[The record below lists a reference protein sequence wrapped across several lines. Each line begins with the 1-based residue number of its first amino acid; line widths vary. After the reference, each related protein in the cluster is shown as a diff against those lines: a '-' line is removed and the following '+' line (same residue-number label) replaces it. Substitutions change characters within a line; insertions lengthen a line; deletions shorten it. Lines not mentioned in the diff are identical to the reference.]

1 MKLSDTLLQQ
11 EGLSMAHDGATYCGT
26 RGEYTFLILMGRN
39 ELVVSVL
46 RGGEE
51 PDKESFRDFVKARP
65 ELSGC
70 KTAGTRVI
78 FSLRPGAAAKSYAG
92 KIHTLLPE
100 LLSFLHENGY
110 ENCCE
115 ISHAVGETVGCMT
128 SGVPQL
134 VAPALFTELSRKA
147 DQNERIQAETPENI
161 GRGILGALIG
171 GLIGAAAIV
180 LIGQLGYVAAISGMV
195 LGYCTIGGYRRGAG
209 KLSALGIAVSVV
221 VMLAAVYL
229 GNRMGIAGAGSL
241 PWSGVRVDAR
251 AGGRR
256 RLSEQSHHAL
266 SLLGHRRGTGGVQR
280 AQDRQ
285 GKGARLPHRRIKLDQ
300 SPAAKA
306 ISAAESSPPAAPV
319 GLSVSKK
326 FF

>member
-195 LGYCTIGGYRRGAG
+195 LGYCTLGGGAVKERPERLRKQHAG
-209 KLSALGIAVSVV
+209 GGLSALGIAVSVV

-229 GNRMGIAGAGSL
+229 GNRMDIAIAASRELDLSL
-241 PWSGVRVDAR
+241 GQAFAWMHELVDADAYR
-251 AGGRR
+251 SNLVTLYLFSAI
-256 RLSEQSHHAL
+256 
-266 SLLGHRRGTGGVQR
+266 
-280 AQDRQ
+280 
-285 GKGARLPHRRIKLDQ
+285 GAV
-300 SPAAKA
+300 PAAF
-306 ISAAESSPPAAPV
+306 SAHKIAKEKGRV
-319 GLSVSKK
+319 YRIGE
-326 FF
+326 

>member
-1 MKLSDTLLQQ
+1 MKISDTLLQQ

-128 SGVPQL
+128 SGVPRL
-134 VAPALFTELSRKA
+134 IAPMLFTELSRKA

-171 GLIGAAAIV
+171 GLIGAAVIV
-180 LIGQLGYVAAISGMV
+180 LIGQLGYVAALSGMV

-209 KLSALGIAVSVV
+209 KLSAIGIAVSVV
-221 VMLAAVYL
+221 VMLLAVYL
-229 GNRMGIAGAGSL
+229 GNRTDIAIAAVKELDLTFGQAFAWMHELVDTDVYRNNLITLYLFSAIGA
-241 PWSGVRVDAR
+241 V
-251 AGGRR
+251 
-256 RLSEQSHHAL
+256 
-266 SLLGHRRGTGGVQR
+266 
-280 AQDRQ
+280 
-285 GKGARLPHRRIKLDQ
+285 
-300 SPAAKA
+300 PAAFNAHKLA
-306 ISAAESSPPAAPV
+306 REKGRVYRIGE
-319 GLSVSKK
+319 
-326 FF
+326 

>member
-11 EGLSMAHDGATYCGT
+11 DGLSMAHDGATYCGT

-100 LLSFLHENGY
+100 LLSFLHENSY

-115 ISHAVGETVGCMT
+115 ISRAVGETVGCMT

-147 DQNERIQAETPENI
+147 DQNERLQAETPENI

-209 KLSALGIAVSVV
+209 RLSAAGIAVCVA

-229 GNRMGIAGAGSL
+229 GNRVDIAVTAAKELGITFWQGFRWMHELVDTDAYVGNLAILYLFTALGAV
-241 PWSGVRVDAR
+241 P
-251 AGGRR
+251 
-256 RLSEQSHHAL
+256 EAL
-266 SLLGHRRGTGGVQR
+266 SAHKALRGRSGIY
-280 AQDRQ
+280 
-285 GKGARLPHRRIKLDQ
+285 RIG
-300 SPAAKA
+300 
-306 ISAAESSPPAAPV
+306 E
-319 GLSVSKK
+319 
-326 FF
+326 

>member
-180 LIGQLGYVAAISGMV
+180 LIGQLGYVAAISGM
-195 LGYCTIGGYRRGAG
+195 
-209 KLSALGIAVSVV
+209 AVSYTH
-221 VMLAAVYL
+221 LT
-229 GNRMGIAGAGSL
+229 L
-241 PWSGVRVDAR
+241 P
-251 AGGRR
+251 
-256 RLSEQSHHAL
+256 
-266 SLLGHRRGTGGVQR
+266 T
-280 AQDRQ
+280 
-285 GKGARLPHRRIKLDQ
+285 KRI
-300 SPAAKA
+300 
-306 ISAAESSPPAAPV
+306 V
-319 GLSVSKK
+319 
-326 FF
+326 

>member
-51 PDKESFRDFVKARP
+51 PEKDDFRDLVKARP

-70 KTAGTRVI
+70 KTAGTRVT
-78 FSLRPGAAAKSYAG
+78 FSLRPGAAAKGFAER
-92 KIHTLLPE
+92 IHTLLPE

-147 DQNERIQAETPENI
+147 EQNERVQAEAPEDI

-180 LIGQLGYVAAISGMV
+180 LIGQLGYVAALSGMV

-209 KLSALGIAVSVV
+209 KLSAIGIAVSVV
-221 VMLAAVYL
+221 VMLLAVYL
-229 GNRMGIAGAGSL
+229 GNRAAAVKELDLTFGQAFAWMHELVDTDAYRNNLITLYLFSAIGA
-241 PWSGVRVDAR
+241 V
-251 AGGRR
+251 
-256 RLSEQSHHAL
+256 
-266 SLLGHRRGTGGVQR
+266 
-280 AQDRQ
+280 
-285 GKGARLPHRRIKLDQ
+285 
-300 SPAAKA
+300 PAAFNAHKIA
-306 ISAAESSPPAAPV
+306 REKGRVYRIGE
-319 GLSVSKK
+319 
-326 FF
+326 

>member
-1 MKLSDTLLQQ
+1 MKISDTLLQQ

-46 RGGEE
+46 RGGENPE
-51 PDKESFRDFVKARP
+51 KDDFRDFVKARP

-100 LLSFLHENGY
+100 LLLFLHENGY

-134 VAPALFTELSRKA
+134 VAPMLFTELSRKA
-147 DQNERIQAETPENI
+147 EQNERVQAEAPEDI
-161 GRGILGALIG
+161 GRGILGALIS

-180 LIGQLGYVAAISGMV
+180 LIGQLGY
-195 LGYCTIGGYRRGAG
+195 
-209 KLSALGIAVSVV
+209 
-221 VMLAAVYL
+221 
-229 GNRMGIAGAGSL
+229 
-241 PWSGVRVDAR
+241 
-251 AGGRR
+251 
-256 RLSEQSHHAL
+256 H
-266 SLLGHRRGTGGVQR
+266 
-280 AQDRQ
+280 
-285 GKGARLPHRRIKLDQ
+285 
-300 SPAAKA
+300 
-306 ISAAESSPPAAPV
+306 
-319 GLSVSKK
+319 
-326 FF
+326 

>member
-1 MKLSDTLLQQ
+1 MKNLADRLREQD
-11 EGLSMAHDGATYCGT
+11 GLAAAHDGVTFCGT
-26 RGEYTFLILMGRN
+26 RGEYSFLLLYGKK
-39 ELVVSVL
+39 ELIVSVL
-46 RGGEE
+46 RGGALPE
-51 PDKESFRDFVKARP
+51 KESLLEFVKARR

-70 KTAGTRVI
+70 KTDGTRII
-78 FSLRPGAAAKSYAG
+78 FSIRPGASGKSYAERV
-92 KIHTLLPE
+92 HTLLPE

-147 DQNERIQAETPENI
+147 DQNERIQAEMPENI

-229 GNRMGIAGAGSL
+229 GNRMDIAIAVTRELDLSL
-241 PWSGVRVDAR
+241 GQAFAWMHELVDADAYR
-251 AGGRR
+251 SNLITLYLFSAI
-256 RLSEQSHHAL
+256 
-266 SLLGHRRGTGGVQR
+266 
-280 AQDRQ
+280 
-285 GKGARLPHRRIKLDQ
+285 GAV
-300 SPAAKA
+300 PAAFNAHKIA
-306 ISAAESSPPAAPV
+306 KEKGRVYRIGE
-319 GLSVSKK
+319 
-326 FF
+326 

>member
-1 MKLSDTLLQQ
+1 M
-11 EGLSMAHDGATYCGT
+11 
-26 RGEYTFLILMGRN
+26 
-39 ELVVSVL
+39 
-46 RGGEE
+46 
-51 PDKESFRDFVKARP
+51 KARP

-115 ISHAVGETVGCMT
+115 ISRAVGATVGCIT
-128 SGVPQL
+128 GGVPRL
-134 VAPALFTELSRKA
+134 IAPMLFTELSRKA
-147 DQNERIQAETPENI
+147 EQNERVQAEAPEDI

-171 GLIGAAAIV
+171 GLIGAAVIV
-180 LIGQLGYVAAISGMV
+180 LIGQLGYVAALSGMV

-229 GNRMGIAGAGSL
+229 GNRMDIAIAASRELDFSL
-241 PWSGVRVDAR
+241 GQAFAWMHELVDADVYR
-251 AGGRR
+251 SNLITLYLFSAI
-256 RLSEQSHHAL
+256 
-266 SLLGHRRGTGGVQR
+266 
-280 AQDRQ
+280 
-285 GKGARLPHRRIKLDQ
+285 GAV
-300 SPAAKA
+300 PAAFNAHKIA
-306 ISAAESSPPAAPV
+306 KEKGRVYRIGE
-319 GLSVSKK
+319 
-326 FF
+326 

>member
-1 MKLSDTLLQQ
+1 MKLSDMLLQQ
-11 EGLSMAHDGATYCGT
+11 DGLSMAHDGATYCGT

-46 RGGEE
+46 RGGKE

-78 FSLRPGAAAKSYAG
+78 FSLRPGATAKSYAG
-92 KIHTLLPE
+92 KIHALLPE

-147 DQNERIQAETPENI
+147 DQNERIQAEMPENI

-229 GNRMGIAGAGSL
+229 GNRMDIAIAASRELDLSFGQAFAWMHEL
-241 PWSGVRVDAR
+241 VDADAYR
-251 AGGRR
+251 SNLITLYLFSAI
-256 RLSEQSHHAL
+256 
-266 SLLGHRRGTGGVQR
+266 
-280 AQDRQ
+280 
-285 GKGARLPHRRIKLDQ
+285 GAV
-300 SPAAKA
+300 PAAF
-306 ISAAESSPPAAPV
+306 SAHKIAKEKGRV
-319 GLSVSKK
+319 YRIGE
-326 FF
+326 

>member
-92 KIHTLLPE
+92 NIHTLLPE

-110 ENCCE
+110 EK
-115 ISHAVGETVGCMT
+115 I
-128 SGVPQL
+128 
-134 VAPALFTELSRKA
+134 
-147 DQNERIQAETPENI
+147 
-161 GRGILGALIG
+161 
-171 GLIGAAAIV
+171 
-180 LIGQLGYVAAISGMV
+180 
-195 LGYCTIGGYRRGAG
+195 
-209 KLSALGIAVSVV
+209 
-221 VMLAAVYL
+221 
-229 GNRMGIAGAGSL
+229 
-241 PWSGVRVDAR
+241 
-251 AGGRR
+251 
-256 RLSEQSHHAL
+256 
-266 SLLGHRRGTGGVQR
+266 
-280 AQDRQ
+280 
-285 GKGARLPHRRIKLDQ
+285 
-300 SPAAKA
+300 
-306 ISAAESSPPAAPV
+306 
-319 GLSVSKK
+319 
-326 FF
+326 

>member
-161 GRGILGALIG
+161 GRGILGAVIG
-171 GLIGAAAIV
+171 GVIGAAVIV
-180 LIGQLGYVAAISGMV
+180 LIGQLGYVAALSGAIMAVGV
-195 LGYCTIGGYRRGAG
+195 LKGYEMLGG
-209 KLSALGIAVSVV
+209 KLTKKGIVISCVIML
-221 VMLAAVYL
+221 VMTYIGDKLDWAIVLLTEGGGADAGFNLFECYRLIPLMISEGVIEMTSFVADLVLIYL
-229 GNRMGIAGAGSL
+229 FL
-241 PWSGVRVDAR
+241 
-251 AGGRR
+251 
-256 RLSEQSHHAL
+256 
-266 SLLGHRRGTGGVQR
+266 LLGAVPAILSKVREKSQAGVMVKI
-280 AQDRQ
+280 
-285 GKGARLPHRRIKLDQ
+285 G
-300 SPAAKA
+300 
-306 ISAAESSPPAAPV
+306 SAANYGV
-319 GLSVSKK
+319 NIQ
-326 FF
+326 